1 MRTPELGSP
10 ELREP
15 PPPHRSAVRSISI
28 EDADYPA
35 ALRDLPDPPPVINVV
50 GDLAMLAAPVVA
62 VVGTRNATDYGVRV
76 TRELCASL
84 ARGGACIVS
93 GMARGI
99 DAAAHRATLAQN
111 GRTVAVL
118 GTGVD
123 VAYPVGH
130 RELHAAIGRRGLL
143 VSEFPNGARAHKGS
157 FPRRN
162 RILAA
167 LASVTIVVE
176 APIRSGA
183 LVTADFALEL
193 GRTVAVVP
201 GPIDSPQ
208 SAGTNERAR
217 DGAQVIASVAD
228 AVSLAGLSLPPR
240 TAHPSFGEPELR
252 VLAELR
258 RASSDLDSLAAR
270 TRLPSR
276 ECVRAVTILE
286 LSGAIECLM
295 TGEIRLR

>member
-15 PPPHRSAVRSISI
+15 PPPHRSAARCIAI
-28 EDADYPA
+28 DDADYPA
-35 ALRDLPDPPPVINVV
+35 ALRDLSNPPPVINVV
-50 GDLAMLAAPVVA
+50 GDLGMLTAPIVA
-62 VVGTRNATDYGVRV
+62 VVSTRNATDYGVRV

-84 ARGGACIVS
+84 ARAGACIAS

-99 DAAAHRATLAQN
+99 DAAAHRAALAQN

-130 RELHAAIGRRGLL
+130 RELHAVIGRRGLL
-143 VSEFPNGARAHKGS
+143 VSEFPNGARANKGS

-167 LASVTIVVE
+167 LAELTIVVE
-176 APIRSGA
+176 APLVSGA
-183 LVTADFALEL
+183 LDTAKHALHL
-193 GRTVAVVP
+193 GRTLGAVP

-208 SAGTNERAR
+208 SAGTNELLR
-217 DGAQVIASVAD
+217 DGSQIIASVAD
-228 AVSLAGLSLPPR
+228 ALALVGLTPPPR
-240 TAHPSFGEPELR
+240 TRDPSFGDTEHL

-258 RASSDLDSLAAR
+258 RASADLDTLATR

-276 ECVRAVTILE
+276 ECLRAVTTLE
-286 LSGAIECLM
+286 LAGAIECLM
-295 TGEIRLR
+295 TGVIRLR